1 MSNAP
6 LMPKATA
13 VWLVDNTALTFDQ
26 VADFTKMHP
35 LEVRAIADG
44 DAAQGI
50 KGMDPISNGQLTR
63 EEIERG
69 ERDQN
74 YRLRLQESKVVLPSA
89 AKKKG
94 PRYTPVSRRHERPS
108 AILWLVR
115 NHPELKDAQ
124 IMRLVGTTKTTIA
137 SVRDRTHWN
146 ASTLTPMDPVTLG
159 LCSQIDLDF
168 EVQRAAKE
176 IARGTDFR
184 ELAGP
189 GCKIP
194 KTEERAITLKQLVAV
209 MANIKR
215 RCEAEGWKGDFYP
228 PQVAAKETRALTA
241 EMVRLYDADK
251 YVIRPATVA
260 ALCSLVELLATGPQ
274 PPLWF
279 VSHWWGEP
287 VRDFVACIV
296 QHARDHGLGDDA
308 CYWVCAYANNQW
320 TLGELDVDLEQ
331 TSFHKALALSVGTV
345 SVLDREGVAY
355 TRRAPAIKLAARSL
369 PAPASHASEPR
380 FRPLAACGA
389 ATRSSCRSGPRRA
402 RSSTTCTRRG
412 PTGTQWNGGS
422 TATGRTSRRTARRWA
437 SAASR
442 PCSR

>member
-50 KGMDPISNGQLTR
+50 KGMDPISTGQLTR
-63 EEIERG
+63 DEIEKG
-69 ERDQN
+69 EKDPN
-74 YRLRLQESKVVLPSA
+74 YRLKLGESKVALPPQ

-159 LCSQIDLDF
+159 LCSQIELDF

-176 IARGTDFR
+176 KPVDAAYGGATLLPASETTRKEPEFEPTEKQRDDLNVDAVFAKLKTHRRQEGGGGVTTPHRLEMLERGRETCRVLFWPLRLLQELRAQHQALDLVGAAFDFVGIVG
-184 ELAGP
+184 EMDVPDHG
-189 GCKIP
+189 
-194 KTEERAITLKQLVAV
+194 
-209 MANIKR
+209 
-215 RCEAEGWKGDFYP
+215 
-228 PQVAAKETRALTA
+228 AALEHGGRALQL
-241 EMVRLYDADK
+241 EVLDQRDA
-251 YVIRPATVA
+251 VA
-260 ALCSLVELLATGPQ
+260 
-274 PPLWF
+274 
-279 VSHWWGEP
+279 
-287 VRDFVACIV
+287 
-296 QHARDHGLGDDA
+296 
-308 CYWVCAYANNQW
+308 
-320 TLGELDVDLEQ
+320 LGEQCAV
-331 TSFHKALALSVGTV
+331 
-345 SVLDREGVAY
+345 
-355 TRRAPAIKLAARSL
+355 
-369 PAPASHASEPR
+369 
-380 FRPLAACGA
+380 
-389 ATRSSCRSGPRRA
+389 
-402 RSSTTCTRRG
+402 
-412 PTGTQWNGGS
+412 
-422 TATGRTSRRTARRWA
+422 
-437 SAASR
+437 
-442 PCSR
+442 